1 MLGAELI
8 VVVAATAASALSISA
23 EDRLK
28 PEVSIEIGSPLKAEV
43 KVGERSVDKL
53 VDAVVD
59 AFSPASEALGLLGD
73 AVRLARVEVAA
84 RITRR
89 AKSIADEAGL
99 QLQAPPLKFLV
110 PFFERASTE
119 DDTDDDLMAMW
130 ANLLAAAGSNYDARQ
145 MRYTSILA
153 ELSGEQAR
161 ILDAV
166 ARNYGGVIGDDPD
179 ARSLAYDLSESRLAS
194 ELQRIRSEKPS
205 DIHKKINDTI
215 CRPGVSVCT
224 ISFYIRSENRIHY
237 FGGDEIYHPS
247 KSLDFEILT
256 SLGLL
261 SKATVHAEPAK
272 HAAKHADI
280 GASLYHLSELG
291 FHFWSACC
299 GGPKPKA
306 A

>member
-1 MLGAELI
+1 
-8 VVVAATAASALSISA
+8 
-23 EDRLK
+23 LK

-59 AFSPASEALGLLGD
+59 AFSPATETLGLLGD

-145 MRYTSILA
+145 MRYTSILS
-153 ELSGEQAR
+153 EMSGEQAR
-161 ILDAV
+161 ILDAI
-166 ARNYGGVIGDDPD
+166 AHNYGGVVE
-179 ARSLAYDLSESRLAS
+179 ANSLLSGLHFSLTESGLTSIIKDNEDIAPQDMLAS
-194 ELQRIRSEKPS
+194 LQVILCK
-205 DIHKKINDTI
+205 
-215 CRPGVSVCT
+215 PGVSIVHIACNKRFKGP
-224 ISFYIRSENRIHY
+224 SALWED
-237 FGGDEIYHPS
+237 DEVYAQPR
-247 KSLDFEILT
+247 SLDFEILV

-261 SKATVHAEPAK
+261 SKVIVSNAMARY
-272 HAAKHADI
+272 ADI
-280 GASLYHLSELG
+280 SVALYHLSPLG

-299 GGPKPKA
+299 DGPKPSVA
-306 A
+306 